1 MAKEFYDDLA
11 ESYHLIF
18 QDWEASL
25 RYQADVLARLLP
37 PPGLDVPILDCACG
51 IGTQAIGLALKGY
64 RIEGRDPSP
73 TSIGRGVVKPPY
85 EVSQQI
91 SVLMTCAISQPS
103 VGRLRSC
110 YCHGQ
115 RDSPPSERCGHP
127 CRTFVHA
134 GPLAHE
140 WGSPDQ
146 PARLRPVTGGTSH
159 WHARFILSGWDVSS
173 NCSPSMG
180 LGG

>member
-73 TSIGRGVVKPPY
+73 TSIGRASREAAIRGLTANFRIDDMRNLSTERWAATELLLPWTTRFPTFRAMRT
-85 EVSQQI
+85 S
-91 SVLMTCAISQPS
+91 LPHFRACGPACA
-103 VGRLRSC
+103 R
-110 YCHGQ
+110 
-115 RDSPPSERCGHP
+115 
-127 CRTFVHA
+127 
-134 GPLAHE
+134 
-140 WGSPDQ
+140 
-146 PARLRPVTGGTSH
+146 
-159 WHARFILSGWDVSS
+159 
-173 NCSPSMG
+173 MG
-180 LGG
+180 FS